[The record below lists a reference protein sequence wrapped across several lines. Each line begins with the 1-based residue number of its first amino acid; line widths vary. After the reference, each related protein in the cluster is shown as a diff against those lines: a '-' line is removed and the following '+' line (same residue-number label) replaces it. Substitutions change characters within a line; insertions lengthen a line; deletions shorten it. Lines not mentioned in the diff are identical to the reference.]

1 VSLPFTLHSLA
12 ELDVL
17 DAWEWYE
24 QQQPGLGDRFVVAVG
39 AAIARAS
46 RSPKAGT
53 PAIHEAN
60 GEVVERRIA
69 TAGFP
74 YAVRYRV
81 TDGQL
86 LVMAVYHQRRDPN
99 FGADRLP

>member
-1 VSLPFTLHSLA
+1 MSLPFTLHSLA

-17 DAWEWYE
+17 DAWESDE

-46 RSPKAGT
+46 RSPNAGT
-53 PAIHEAN
+53 PEIRDAN
-60 GEVVERRIA
+60 GEVLERRIA
-69 TAGFP
+69 TASFP

-81 TDGQL
+81 TNGQL
-86 LVMAVYHQRRDPN
+86 LVMAVYHQRRRPD
-99 FGADRLP
+99 FGADGPQ